1 MMTILSVGAHMD
13 DSEYGMGGILIQA
26 VREGHRVACG
36 VATGDY
42 TSWAN
47 TVGREEAYK
56 RQQLEL
62 AERFGYEKRFLN
74 YKYHQ
79 VEPDVTFK
87 KQIAEIY
94 VEVMPDIT
102 FVHDTS
108 DHWPDHRACGIGTKD
123 AVIFA
128 HGLSGNLSAPR
139 CPRVFAYNL
148 TPGQQITFE
157 PDYFHD
163 VTDVMPAYMELLQNT
178 DSCLSGKP
186 VEEMPRYEVTDL
198 ASGASMKV
206 SSHGW
211 LRMNQCALW
220 GQSTRSS
227 SVYAIG
233 LKNLWGP
240 GEVPLW

>member
-1 MMTILSVGAHMD
+1 MTILSVGAHMD

-26 VREGHRVACG
+26 VREGHRVACV
-36 VATGDY
+36 VATEDY

-186 VEEMPRYEVTDL
+186 VEEMPPYEVTDL